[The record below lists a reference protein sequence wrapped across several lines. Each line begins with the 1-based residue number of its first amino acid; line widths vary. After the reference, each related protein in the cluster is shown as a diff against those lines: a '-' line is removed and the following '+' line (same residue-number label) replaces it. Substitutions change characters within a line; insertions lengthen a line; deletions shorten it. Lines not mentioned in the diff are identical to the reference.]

1 VIKMGKWE
9 YHTIKIRYDKKKHKN
24 WVVEF
29 AGKPALVGLDVIL
42 NAYGS
47 GGWELISLD
56 PERLEA
62 IPGFGK
68 WFIEPGGYRAT
79 FKRPA
84 GGTSSGETDE

>member
-1 VIKMGKWE
+1 MGKWE
-9 YHTIKIRYDKKKHKN
+9 YHTIGIRYDKKKHKN

-29 AGKPALVGLDVIL
+29 AGKPPLVGLDGIL

-56 PERLEA
+56 PEHLQA
-62 IPGFGK
+62 YPGFGK

-79 FKRPA
+79 FKRPV
-84 GGTSSGETDE
+84 GDPSGEGADE

>member
-1 VIKMGKWE
+1 MPKWE
-9 YHTIKIRYDKKKHKN
+9 YHTIRIRYDKKKHKN

-29 AGKPALVGLDVIL
+29 AEKPPLVGLDAIL

-47 GGWELISLD
+47 AGWELISLD
-56 PERLEA
+56 PEHLTA

-84 GGTSSGETDE
+84 GGPSGGETDE

>member
-1 VIKMGKWE
+1 MPKWE
-9 YHTIKIRYDKKKHKN
+9 YHTIRIRYDKKGHKN

-29 AGKPALVGLDVIL
+29 AGKPPLVGLDAIL

-47 GGWELISLD
+47 AGWELISLD

-79 FKRPA
+79 FKRSVGDRS
-84 GGTSSGETDE
+84 GGGADE